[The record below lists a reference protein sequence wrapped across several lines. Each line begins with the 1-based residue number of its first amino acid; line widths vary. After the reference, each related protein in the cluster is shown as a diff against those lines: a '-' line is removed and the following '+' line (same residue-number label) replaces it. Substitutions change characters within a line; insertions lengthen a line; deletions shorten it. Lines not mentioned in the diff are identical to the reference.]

1 MPVEFVIEP
10 LVLFL
15 SIFSGIIVGFCLG
28 LIGGGGS
35 VLAVPLLLY
44 VVGMRDVHL
53 AIGTS
58 ALAVGAIAAINLI
71 GHRRKNHVQF
81 KKGFAFAMP
90 GIGGTLLGAQL
101 GLLTPSDSLL
111 IFFAGFMI
119 IVASLMLK
127 KKATKHDVQISSH
140 QTTILLSKRN
150 IPLSGF
156 FIGTLAGYFGIG
168 GGFLIVPMMMYSGGL
183 SIVNAIGTSLISVSA
198 FGFTTATSYI
208 VTGNFDLI
216 IAIMFVVGGL
226 LGGLIGIK
234 MMKKIPKEKLG
245 NVFAYVLFVMAGYI
259 MVNELIL
266 HL

>member
-1 MPVEFVIEP
+1 MPVEFALEP

-15 SIFSGIIVGFCLG
+15 SIVSGIIVGFSLG

-44 VVGMRDVHL
+44 VVGVRDVHV

-71 GHRRKNHVQF
+71 GHKRKNHVQL
-81 KKGFAFAMP
+81 KQGLAFALP

-101 GLLTPSDSLL
+101 GLLTPSDNLL
-111 IFFAGFMI
+111 IFFAGFMA
-119 IVASLMLK
+119 IVAALMLK
-127 KKATKHDVQISSH
+127 KKATKHDVQTSNH
-140 QTTILLSKRN
+140 QTTVLLSKRN

-156 FIGTLAGYFGIG
+156 FVGSLAGYFGIG

-183 SIVNAIGTSLISVSA
+183 SIIDAIGTSLISVSA
-198 FGFTTATSYI
+198 FGFTTATNYI
-208 VTGNFDLI
+208 AAGNVDLI

-226 LGGLIGIK
+226 VGGLIGIK
-234 MMKKIPKEKLG
+234 LMDKIPKEALG
-245 NVFAYVLFVMAGYI
+245 TIFAGVLFVIAGYI
-259 MVNELIL
+259 VVNGLIF
-266 HL
+266 